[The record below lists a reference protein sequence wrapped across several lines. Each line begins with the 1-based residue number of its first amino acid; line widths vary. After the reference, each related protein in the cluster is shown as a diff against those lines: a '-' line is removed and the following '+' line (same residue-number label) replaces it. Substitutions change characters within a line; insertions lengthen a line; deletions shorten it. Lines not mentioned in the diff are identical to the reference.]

1 MLKVLTLSNAFE
13 IPDNKSMELIGS
25 GVGRTID
32 LPDALKLSGTLKISS
47 TGYTLRNG
55 TLGLSG
61 GLLDVVEDANIE
73 SNITLSVDSTLQID
87 PSKTM
92 TYGGTV
98 VDIGTSKLNIQ
109 GGGSFINSAVSALS
123 LNNAGSHLVL
133 DNVTVGFV
141 TASAASNGAKGLKV
155 SADSTL
161 TNLSMTDKLRL
172 SVDSGKTLTLAE
184 PLTVPTQ
191 GMDLAGAGTLDLTD
205 NLTLNGNVTLASG
218 GSLIID
224 ARGLLLNL
232 GGDLNLV
239 GGVLLTDNTT
249 YFHLLANSTLT
260 TDTEQLIG
268 NITIP
273 ANEAP
278 MLTLGNTT
286 ILKVVEQIAF
296 GISCPQ
302 SLPIQP
308 KVQLRLFS
316 GIMINTGSELCID
329 GWLEGDIVLNGGTL
343 QVDADTTISSDSKIS
358 LSSSSNLKIVGVPA

>member
-1 MLKVLTLSNAFE
+1 
-13 IPDNKSMELIGS
+13 MELIGS
-25 GVGRTID
+25 GGGRTID

-92 TYGGTV
+92 TYGGAV
-98 VDIGTSKLNIQ
+98 VDIGTSELNIQ

-141 TASAASNGAKGLKV
+141 SASAASSQVKGLKV

-172 SVDSGKTLTLAE
+172 SVDSTKTLTIAE

-191 GMDLAGAGTLDLTD
+191 GMELAGAGTLDLTD

-218 GSLIID
+218 SLTLD

-249 YFHLLANSTLT
+249 YFHLLADSTLT

-273 ANEAP
+273 ANEDSYAD
-278 MLTLGNTT
+278 
-286 ILKVVEQIAF
+286 F
-296 GISCPQ
+296 GQYNHTKGC
-302 SLPIQP
+302 
-308 KVQLRLFS
+308 
-316 GIMINTGSELCID
+316 
-329 GWLEGDIVLNGGTL
+329 
-343 QVDADTTISSDSKIS
+343 
-358 LSSSSNLKIVGVPA
+358 